1 LLERVAIACR
11 RRHFSPRSE
20 ESYRYWIRQYIFF
33 HGKRHPEI
41 LGEAE
46 VIAFLNHL
54 AVDRKVAASTQSQAL
69 NALVFLY
76 SNVLEKPL
84 PEMTGIKR
92 VQHRYRVPVVLTQD
106 EVRAVLGQMKGTPKL
121 MAQLLY
127 GAGLRVTECVT
138 LRVKD
143 IDFGSKAISVRAGQ
157 RQQRQNHSF
166 EGIACRKGVTGIEKM
181 YFSKAAGRESSQ
193 STQTRPWVF
202 QPAAS
207 TQPIALPLWL
217 IQSHLGFFV

>member
-1 LLERVAIACR
+1 MAIACR
-11 RRHFSPRSE
+11 RRHFSPRTE

-33 HGKRHPEI
+33 HDKRHPDI

-46 VIAFLNHL
+46 VVAFLNHL
-54 AVDRKVAASTQSQAL
+54 AVNRKVAASTQSQAL

-84 PEMTGIKR
+84 PEMIGIKR

-127 GAGLRVTECVT
+127 HVRALPRLSDALGFQSSPRGHEPNRNRAGLPEAQS
-138 LRVKD
+138 LRKRPR
-143 IDFGSKAISVRAGQ
+143 S
-157 RQQRQNHSF
+157 
-166 EGIACRKGVTGIEKM
+166 RKT
-181 YFSKAAGRESSQ
+181 
-193 STQTRPWVF
+193 
-202 QPAAS
+202 
-207 TQPIALPLWL
+207 
-217 IQSHLGFFV
+217 